1 MKLIDEL
8 DGFRD
13 EIEHDDL
20 TRYLEKTLKHV
31 EPALESLVALR
42 AAYPKLREAVLAL
55 EETLDD
61 LEETLPYADD
71 YFKKKWRLGRSLKRG
86 RVVLRALGEGRDD
99 ETD

>member
-1 MKLIDEL
+1 MLPTRLTAHERRAYQW
-8 DGFRD
+8 GRRCF
-13 EIEHDDL
+13 EHGD
-20 TRYLEKTLKHV
+20 V
-31 EPALESLVALR
+31 EPALEYLVALR